1 VLAGVDAMAF
11 TTLQPGCVFGFTD
24 FTVRLD
30 NIRVTRTV
38 AAVPGDVNGD
48 GAVNAQD
55 IAVVLS
61 SWGPCPPK
69 GACAADVDGDGDVD
83 AADVA
88 AVLSGW
94 TG

>member
-1 VLAGVDAMAF
+1 MAF
-11 TTLQPGCVFGFTD
+11 TTLQPGFVFGFTD

-30 NIRVTRTV
+30 NIAVTRTTV
-38 AAVPGDVNGD
+38 PVPGDVTGD

-55 IAVVLS
+55 IAAVLS
-61 SWGPCPPK
+61 AWGACPPK
-69 GACAADVDGDGDVD
+69 GACIGDLDGDGDVD

-88 AVLSGW
+88 SVLSGW